1 MRRRLRSVGPHPLRK
16 VRQVLAA
23 EEPRQQEE
31 RGGNDEDE
39 VQKYLVREKHGRIIL
54 RSGTT
59 SVYLKDRYNVTE
71 KVIAAGLV
79 LPNLARSVA
88 EEHIEE
94 LSQLIKTAGGEVVT
108 TMLAKRPAPD
118 PATFVGKGKAE
129 ELQKLVE
136 ETRATLLVVDDD
148 LSPAQARN
156 LEKIVN
162 VKVIDR
168 SGLILDIFA
177 GRARS
182 REARTQVE
190 LAQLEYMLPRLTR
203 AWTHLERQAGGI
215 GTRGVGE
222 TQLELDRRII
232 RNRIARLKEELTK
245 IERTRETQRKSRNAA
260 FTVALVGYT
269 NAGKSTLFNRLT
281 SGSADAADKLFATL
295 DAKSAKAAFDMPRE
309 TVIID
314 TVGFIRKLPHHL
326 VASFR
331 STMEEA
337 VAADLVLHVIDSSH
351 PQFEDQRAVG
361 EDVLRDLGVK
371 LDRVI
376 EVYNKADRTDAFEL
390 RRKNAAS
397 VSALTGRNIDRL
409 IDIIRDRELENGEV
423 LHLTIPHGD
432 ARVIAKLHDVA
443 EVYEQHV
450 TDGAMLITAWIPR
463 DALQQYEPYAAA
475 SLLEPAKVS

>member
-1 MRRRLRSVGPHPLRK
+1 VP
-16 VRQVLAA
+16 
-23 EEPRQQEE
+23 E
-31 RGGNDEDE
+31 N
-39 VQKYLVREKHGRIIL
+39 
-54 RSGTT
+54 
-59 SVYLKDRYNVTE
+59 
-71 KVIAAGLV
+71 VIAVALI
-79 LPNLARSVA
+79 LPDLTRSVA
-88 EEHIEE
+88 EEHLTELEKLIE
-94 LSQLIKTAGGEVVT
+94 TAGGTVVDRVF
-108 TMLAKRPAPD
+108 AKRPRPD
-118 PATFVGKGKAE
+118 PATYVGSGKAE
-129 ELQKLVE
+129 QIKSLVHASGAKLIVF
-136 ETRATLLVVDDD
+136 DDD
-148 LSPAQARN
+148 LSPAQVRN
-156 LEKIVN
+156 LEKITE

-232 RNRIARLKEELTK
+232 RNRIARLKEELEK
-245 IERTRETQRKSRNAA
+245 IERTRETQRKSRNAV
-260 FTVALVGYT
+260 FSVALVGYT

-295 DAKSAKAAFDMPRE
+295 DAKSARAAFDMPRE
-309 TVIID
+309 TVVID

-361 EDVLRDLGVK
+361 EEVLRELGVVM
-371 LDRVI
+371 DRVI
-376 EVYNKADRTDAFEL
+376 EVYNKADRTDMFEL

-397 VSALTGRNIDRL
+397 VSALTGRNIERL
-409 IDIIRDRELENGEV
+409 IDIIRERELENGEV
-423 LHLTIPHGD
+423 IQLEIPHND

-443 EVYEQHV
+443 EVYEQRV
-450 TDGAMLITAWIPR
+450 TDRAMMITAWVPR
-463 DALQQYEPYAAA
+463 DLLHLFEAYAAVR
-475 SLLEPAKVS
+475 LQPAKVS

>member
-1 MRRRLRSVGPHPLRK
+1 VPET
-16 VRQVLAA
+16 A
-23 EEPRQQEE
+23 
-31 RGGNDEDE
+31 
-39 VQKYLVREKHGRIIL
+39 
-54 RSGTT
+54 
-59 SVYLKDRYNVTE
+59 
-71 KVIAAGLV
+71 IAVALV
-79 LPNLARSVA
+79 LPDLTRSVA
-88 EEHIEE
+88 EEHLAELEKLIE
-94 LSQLIKTAGGEVVT
+94 TAGGIVVDRIF
-108 TMLAKRPAPD
+108 ARRPRPD
-118 PATFVGKGKAE
+118 PATYVGSGKAE
-129 ELQKLVE
+129 QLKSLAAQTGAKLIVF
-136 ETRATLLVVDDD
+136 DDD
-148 LSPAQARN
+148 LSAAQARN
-156 LEKIVN
+156 LEKITE

-245 IERTRETQRKSRNAA
+245 IERTRETQRKSRNAV

-281 SGSADAADKLFATL
+281 SGSAEMADKLFATL
-295 DAKSAKAAFDMPRE
+295 DAKSARAVFEMPRE

-361 EDVLRDLGVK
+361 EDVLRELGVQM
-371 LDRVI
+371 DRVD
-376 EVYNKADRTDAFEL
+376 EVYNKADLTEEGL
-390 RRKNAAS
+390 RGLAVAGSRGAEPHEHRATAKPRIHETRAS
-397 VSALTGRNIDRL
+397 VSALNGRNIDRL
-409 IDIIRDRELENGEV
+409 IDIIRERELENGEV
-423 LHLTIPHGD
+423 IRLEIPHND

-443 EVYEQHV
+443 QVYDQTV
-450 TDGAMLITAWIPR
+450 TDRAMLITAWIPR
-463 DALQQYEPYAAA
+463 DVLHQFEGYA
-475 SLLEPAKVS
+475 STVLEPAKAG

>member
-1 MRRRLRSVGPHPLRK
+1 VPENAIAVAL
-16 VRQVLAA
+16 
-23 EEPRQQEE
+23 
-31 RGGNDEDE
+31 
-39 VQKYLVREKHGRIIL
+39 IL
-54 RSGTT
+54 PDLT
-59 SVYLKDRYNVTE
+59 
-71 KVIAAGLV
+71 
-79 LPNLARSVA
+79 RSVA
-88 EEHIEE
+88 EEHLAELEKLIE
-94 LSQLIKTAGGEVVT
+94 TAGGAVVDRVF
-108 TMLAKRPAPD
+108 AKRPHPD
-118 PATFVGKGKAE
+118 AATYVGSGKAE
-129 ELQKLVE
+129 QLKAIVQRTGAKLIVF
-136 ETRATLLVVDDD
+136 DDD
-148 LSPAQARN
+148 LSPAQTRN
-156 LEKIVN
+156 LEKITE

-232 RNRIARLKEELTK
+232 RNRIARLKEELEK
-245 IERTRETQRKSRNAA
+245 IERIRETQRKSRSAV
-260 FTVALVGYT
+260 FSVALVGYT

-295 DAKSAKAAFDMPRE
+295 DAKSARAAFDMPRE
-309 TVIID
+309 TVVID

-337 VAADLVLHVIDSSH
+337 VSADLVLHVIDSSH
-351 PQFEDQRAVG
+351 PQFEEQRAVG
-361 EDVLRDLGVK
+361 DEVLRELGVVM
-371 LDRVI
+371 DRVI
-376 EVYNKADRTDAFEL
+376 EVYNKADRTDMFEM

-409 IDIIRDRELENGEV
+409 IDIVRERELENGEV
-423 LHLTIPHGD
+423 LKLEIPHND

-443 EVYEQHV
+443 EVYEQKV
-450 TDGAMLITAWIPR
+450 TDRAMVITAWIPR
-463 DALQQYEPYAAA
+463 DVLHLFESYAA
-475 SLLEPAKVS
+475 LKPAKVS

>member
-1 MRRRLRSVGPHPLRK
+1 MPEN
-16 VRQVLAA
+16 A
-23 EEPRQQEE
+23 
-31 RGGNDEDE
+31 
-39 VQKYLVREKHGRIIL
+39 
-54 RSGTT
+54 
-59 SVYLKDRYNVTE
+59 
-71 KVIAAGLV
+71 IAVALV
-79 LPNLARSVA
+79 LPDLTRGVA
-88 EEHIEE
+88 EEHLSELEKLIE
-94 LSQLIKTAGGEVVT
+94 TAGGVVVDRVF
-108 TMLAKRPAPD
+108 ARRPRPD
-118 PATFVGKGKAE
+118 PATYVGSGKAE
-129 ELQKLVE
+129 QLKSLAAQTGAKLIVF
-136 ETRATLLVVDDD
+136 DDD
-148 LSPAQARN
+148 LSSAQARN
-156 LEKIVN
+156 LEKITE

-245 IERTRETQRKSRNAA
+245 IERTRETQRKSRNAV

-281 SGSADAADKLFATL
+281 SGSAEMADKLFATL
-295 DAKSAKAAFDMPRE
+295 DAKSARAVFEMPRE

-361 EDVLRDLGVK
+361 EDVLRELGVQ
-371 LDRVI
+371 LDRVV
-376 EVYNKADRTDAFEL
+376 EVYNKADRTDMFEL

-409 IDIIRDRELENGEV
+409 IDIIRERELENGEV
-423 LHLTIPHGD
+423 IRLEIPHND
-432 ARVIAKLHDVA
+432 ARVIARLHDLA
-443 EVYEQHV
+443 QVYDQTV
-450 TDGAMLITAWIPR
+450 TDRAMLITAWIPR
-463 DALQQYEPYAAA
+463 DVLHQFEGYA
-475 SLLEPAKVS
+475 STVLEPAKAG

>member
-1 MRRRLRSVGPHPLRK
+1 VP
-16 VRQVLAA
+16 
-23 EEPRQQEE
+23 E
-31 RGGNDEDE
+31 N
-39 VQKYLVREKHGRIIL
+39 
-54 RSGTT
+54 
-59 SVYLKDRYNVTE
+59 
-71 KVIAAGLV
+71 VIAVALI
-79 LPNLARSVA
+79 LPDLTRSVA
-88 EEHIEE
+88 EEHLAELEKLIE
-94 LSQLIKTAGGEVVT
+94 TAGGTVVDRVF
-108 TMLAKRPAPD
+108 AKRPRPD
-118 PATFVGKGKAE
+118 PATYVGSGKAE
-129 ELQKLVE
+129 QIKTLVQASG
-136 ETRATLLVVDDD
+136 ATLIVFDDD
-148 LSPAQARN
+148 LSPAQVRN
-156 LEKIVN
+156 LEKITE

-232 RNRIARLKEELTK
+232 RNRIARLKEELEK
-245 IERTRETQRKSRNAA
+245 IERTRETQRKSRNAV
-260 FTVALVGYT
+260 FSVALVGYT

-295 DAKSAKAAFDMPRE
+295 DAKSARAAFDMPRE
-309 TVIID
+309 TVVID

-361 EDVLRDLGVK
+361 EEVLRELGVVM
-371 LDRVI
+371 DRVI
-376 EVYNKADRTDAFEL
+376 EVYNKADRTDMFEL

-409 IDIIRDRELENGEV
+409 IDIIRERELENGEV
-423 LHLTIPHGD
+423 IQLEIPHND

-443 EVYEQHV
+443 EVYEQRV
-450 TDGAMLITAWIPR
+450 TDRAMMITAWIPR
-463 DALQQYEPYAAA
+463 DLLHLFEAYAADG
-475 SLLEPAKVS
+475 LKPARVS

>member
-1 MRRRLRSVGPHPLRK
+1 VP
-16 VRQVLAA
+16 
-23 EEPRQQEE
+23 E
-31 RGGNDEDE
+31 N
-39 VQKYLVREKHGRIIL
+39 
-54 RSGTT
+54 
-59 SVYLKDRYNVTE
+59 
-71 KVIAAGLV
+71 VIAVALI
-79 LPNLARSVA
+79 LPDLSRSVA
-88 EEHIEE
+88 EEHLAELEKLIE
-94 LSQLIKTAGGEVVT
+94 TAGGTVVDRVF
-108 TMLAKRPAPD
+108 AKRPRPD
-118 PATFVGKGKAE
+118 PATYVGSGKAE
-129 ELQKLVE
+129 QIKALVQASGAKLIVF
-136 ETRATLLVVDDD
+136 DDD

-156 LEKIVN
+156 LEKITE

-232 RNRIARLKEELTK
+232 RNRIARLKEELEK
-245 IERTRETQRKSRNAA
+245 IERTRETQRKSRSAV
-260 FTVALVGYT
+260 FSVALVGYT

-309 TVIID
+309 TVVID

-337 VAADLVLHVIDSSH
+337 VAADLVLHVIDSGH

-361 EDVLRDLGVK
+361 EEVLRALGVVM
-371 LDRVI
+371 DRVI
-376 EVYNKADRTDAFEL
+376 EVYNKADRTDMFEL

-397 VSALTGRNIDRL
+397 ISALTGRNIDRL
-409 IDIIRDRELENGEV
+409 IDIIRERELENGEV
-423 LHLTIPHGD
+423 LQLEIPHND

-443 EVYEQHV
+443 EVYEQRV
-450 TDGAMLITAWIPR
+450 TDRAMVITAWIPR
-463 DALQQYEPYAAA
+463 DLLHLFEAYAAVK
-475 SLLEPAKVS
+475 LKPAVGEWGVGSGG